1 MCEPEDFIHAITV
14 CEGGWRIGNT
24 SLPLKKNKKNS
35 SDLFSQKQILLQNKA
50 SHLITDPE
58 LYHPTEYSLGG
69 SAVNTRISL

>member
-1 MCEPEDFIHAITV
+1 MCEPEDLIHVVTV
-14 CEGGWRIGNT
+14 CEGGWRIEIT
-24 SLPLKKNKKNS
+24 SLPLKKKNC

-50 SHLITDPE
+50 SHLITDRE